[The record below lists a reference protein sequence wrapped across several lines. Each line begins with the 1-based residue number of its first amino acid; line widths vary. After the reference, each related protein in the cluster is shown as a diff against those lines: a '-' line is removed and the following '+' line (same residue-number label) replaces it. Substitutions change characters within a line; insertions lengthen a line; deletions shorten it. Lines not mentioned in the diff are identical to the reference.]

1 MALTNEPWFPEGYGQ
16 DTVDL
21 ICERLA
27 DGESLRKICRDPD
40 MPSTSTVCKW
50 LARNSD
56 FAEQYARARE
66 LQADALFDDC
76 LDIADKGLL
85 ALDDAAD
92 RRLQIETRKWMAG
105 KLKGK
110 YSDKLTVNSE
120 TTVTHKHD
128 LGSLSTSELEQ
139 LEAIL
144 AKSERCAGDTGEPVT
159 PAVH

>member
-1 MALTNEPWFPEGYGQ
+1 MDWSPEGYG
-16 DTVDL
+16 DETADS
-21 ICERLA
+21 ICEMLA
-27 DGESLRKICRDPD
+27 DGKSLRAICRQEG

-50 LARNSD
+50 LARSPE

-76 LDIADKGLL
+76 LDIADKGKL

-110 YSDKLTVNSE
+110 YSEKL
-120 TTVTHKHD
+120 KHVGGD
-128 LGSLSTSELEQ
+128 DGDAPIQFSGLELTIVDP
-139 LEAIL
+139 EA
-144 AKSERCAGDTGEPVT
+144 
-159 PAVH
+159 